1 MITQSS
7 IQKVIQR
14 ADIVEIIGQFMK
26 LKKRGI
32 NYIGNCP
39 FHNEKTPS
47 FNVSPNKG
55 IFKCFGC
62 GKGGDVVSFVEQYE
76 KLSFTETIK
85 WLANYYQIELEETAV
100 SEDVKESLR
109 IEESLRIINDYA
121 ANYFQQILKQDDEGQ
136 LIGLSY
142 FKERGFTKETI
153 DKFKLGYS
161 LDRWDGFSNTAIKD
175 GYDPA
180 LLQKAGL
187 IKIKENGQFYDAYR
201 GRVIFPIFSP
211 VGKVLGFGARILKKN
226 DKAPKYVNTP
236 ENELYVK
243 NKVLYGLYQSR
254 QSISQQNECLLVEGY
269 TDVISLHQAGVTNVV
284 ASSGT
289 SLTEGQ
295 LKLIRNLTRNL
306 TIIYDGDAAGIK
318 AALRGL
324 DMALADRFN
333 VKLVLLPDGEDPD
346 SFVQRMGADRFNEF
360 YETNKQDVIKFRLE
374 IGLKDIGD
382 DPIKKSQLVNEIA
395 ETISK
400 INKIED
406 FALQEHYI
414 RLASSMLKV
423 EEDGLINLVNKYIND
438 ATKQAIRQAERK
450 EQQQQA
456 PPTSALGYEDL
467 PPEFEEQ
474 LYMGVPEGL
483 GMPTLEARQA
493 IPQQLPISTHPLE
506 WHMIRLLIEY
516 GNEPFT
522 ESETVAQT
530 ILNTIDISLL
540 QDPMCIT
547 LYDDMLNYFDQHGAM
562 APVSRYVNH
571 QSNVVKSRIADIL
584 NDEHVPSVGWAEV
597 VRIEVPFG
605 KDVYVDDV
613 NSLLMYFELKMVRK
627 LLSDNLQMM
636 QNEQDME
643 KMMRCMKVH
652 QQLKLKEKELE
663 QFVIIK

>member
-1 MITQSS
+1 MITQASV
-7 IQKVIQR
+7 QKVIQR
-14 ADIVEIIGQFMK
+14 ADIVEIISQFMK

-62 GKGGDVVSFVEQYE
+62 GKGGDVVSFVEEYE
-76 KLSFTETIK
+76 KLTFTETVQ

-100 SEDVKESLR
+100 SEDAKASQRV
-109 IEESLRIINDYA
+109 EESLRIINDYA
-121 ANYFQQILKQDDEGQ
+121 ANYFQHTLLNDNEGQ

-142 FKERGFTKETI
+142 FKERGFTPETI
-153 DKFKLGYS
+153 SKFKLGYS
-161 LDRWDGFSNTAIKD
+161 LEQWESFAGKAIKD
-175 GYDPA
+175 GYHPD

-187 IKIKENGQFYDAYR
+187 IKIKDNGQYYDSYR

-254 QSISQQNECLLVEGY
+254 QSISQLNECLLVEGY

-346 SFVQRMGADRFNEF
+346 SFVQRLGAERFKEF
-360 YETNKQDVIKFRLE
+360 LEANKQDVIKFRLE
-374 IGLKDIGD
+374 IGLKDVGE

-423 EEDGLINLVNKYIND
+423 EEDGLINLVNKYIHD
-438 ATKQAIRQAERK
+438 ANKQAIRQAERK
-450 EQQQQA
+450 EQNKNLPSSGA
-456 PPTSALGYEDL
+456 IGYEDL
-467 PPEFEEQ
+467 PPDFEEQ
-474 LYMGVPEGL
+474 MYLGVPTA
-483 GMPTLEARQA
+483 MPDGSMST
-493 IPQQLPISTHPLE
+493 QQPKALPVTSHPLE

-516 GNEPFT
+516 GNEPFSET
-522 ESETVAQT
+522 ETVAQT
-530 ILNTIDISLL
+530 IFNTIDLSLL
-540 QDPMCIT
+540 KDSTCIQ
-547 LYDDMLNYFDQHGAM
+547 LYEDMLNYYDQHQAM

-571 QSNVVKSRIADIL
+571 QSNEIKSKIADVL
-584 NDEHVPSVGWAEV
+584 NDEHVPSNGWTDV
-597 VRIEVPFG
+597 VKIEVPFG
-605 KDVYVDDV
+605 KDVYVEDV

-627 LLSDNLQMM
+627 LINDNLAIM
-636 QNEQDME
+636 QHEKDMD
-643 KMMRCMKVH
+643 KQMRCMKVH

-663 QFVIIK
+663 LFVIIK

>member
-1 MITQSS
+1 MITQAS

-14 ADIVEIIGQFMK
+14 SDIVEIISQFMK

-62 GKGGDVVSFVEQYE
+62 GKGGDVVSFVEEYE
-76 KLSFTETIK
+76 KLSFTETVQ

-100 SEDVKESLR
+100 SEEVRASQR
-109 IEESLRIINDYA
+109 VEESLRIINDYA
-121 ANYFQQILKQDDEGQ
+121 ANYFQHTLLNDNEGQ

-142 FKERGFTKETI
+142 FKERGFTPETI
-153 DKFKLGYS
+153 SKFKLGYS
-161 LDRWDGFSNTAIKD
+161 LDQWEGFAGKAIKD
-175 GYDPA
+175 GYDPN

-187 IKIKENGQFYDAYR
+187 IKIKENGQYYDSYR

-254 QSISQQNECLLVEGY
+254 QSISQLNECLLVEGY

-346 SFVQRMGADRFNEF
+346 SFVQRLGAERFKEF
-360 YETNKQDVIKFRLE
+360 LEANKQDVIKFRLE
-374 IGLKDIGD
+374 IGLKDVGD

-423 EEDGLINLVNKYIND
+423 EEDGLINLVNKYIHD
-438 ATKQAIRQAERK
+438 ANKQAIRQAERK
-450 EQQQQA
+450 EQNQHL
-456 PPTSALGYEDL
+456 PPSGAIGYEDL
-467 PPEFEEQ
+467 PPDFEEQ
-474 LYMGVPEGL
+474 MYLGVPSA
-483 GMPTLEARQA
+483 MPDGG
-493 IPQQLPISTHPLE
+493 IPSQQPKAVPITTHPLE

-516 GNEPFT
+516 GNEPFSET
-522 ESETVAQT
+522 ETVAQT
-530 ILNTIDISLL
+530 IFNTIDLSLL
-540 QDPMCIT
+540 KDPTCMQ
-547 LYDDMLNYFDQHGAM
+547 LYEDMLNYFDQHQAM
-562 APVSRYVNH
+562 APASRYVNH
-571 QSNVVKSRIADIL
+571 QTNEIKSKIADVL
-584 NDEHVPSVGWAEV
+584 NDEHVPSNGWTDV
-597 VRIEVPFG
+597 VKIEVPFG
-605 KDVYVDDV
+605 KDVYIEDV

-627 LLSDNLQMM
+627 LINDNLAIM
-636 QNEQDME
+636 QHEKDMD
-643 KMMRCMKVH
+643 KQMRCMKVH

-663 QFVIIK
+663 LFVIIK

>member
-1 MITQSS
+1 MITQAS

-62 GKGGDVVSFVEQYE
+62 GKGGDVVSFVEEYE
-76 KLSFTETIK
+76 KLSFTETVQ

-100 SEDVKESLR
+100 SEEVKETQR
-109 IEESLRIINDYA
+109 IEESLRIINEYA
-121 ANYFQQILKQDDEGQ
+121 ANYFQNTLLNDNEGQ

-142 FKERGFTKETI
+142 FKERGFTDETI
-153 DKFKLGYS
+153 SKFKLGYS
-161 LDRWDGFSNTAIKD
+161 LNQWEGFAGRAIKD
-175 GYDPA
+175 GYHPD

-187 IKIKENGQFYDAYR
+187 IKKKDNGQYYDSYR

-254 QSISQQNECLLVEGY
+254 QSISQLNECLLVEGY

-346 SFVQRMGADRFNEF
+346 SFVQRLGADRFKEF
-360 YETNKQDVIKFRLE
+360 LEANKQDVIKFRLE
-374 IGLKDIGD
+374 IGLKDVGD

-423 EEDGLINLVNKYIND
+423 EEDGLINLVNKYIHD
-438 ATKQAIRQAERK
+438 ANKQAIRQAERK
-450 EQQQQA
+450 EQNQHL
-456 PPTSALGYEDL
+456 PPSGAIGYEDL
-467 PPEFEEQ
+467 PPDFEEQ
-474 LYMGVPEGL
+474 MYLGVPTAIPNG
-483 GMPTLEARQA
+483 GMPS
-493 IPQQLPISTHPLE
+493 QQSKALPVSTHPLE

-516 GNEPFT
+516 GNEPFSET
-522 ESETVAQT
+522 ETVAQT
-530 ILNTIDISLL
+530 IFNTIDLSLL
-540 QDPMCIT
+540 KDPTCIQ
-547 LYDDMLNYFDQHGAM
+547 LYEDMLHYFDQHQVM
-562 APVSRYVNH
+562 APASRYVNH
-571 QSNVVKSRIADIL
+571 QSNEIKSKIADVL
-584 NDEHVPSVGWAEV
+584 NDEHVPSNGWTDV
-597 VRIEVPFG
+597 VKIEVPFG
-605 KDVYVDDV
+605 KDVYIEDV

-627 LLSDNLQMM
+627 LISDNLAIM
-636 QNEQDME
+636 QHEKDMD
-643 KMMRCMKVH
+643 KQMRCMKVH

-663 QFVIIK
+663 LFVIIK

>member
-1 MITQSS
+1 MITQAS

-62 GKGGDVVSFVEQYE
+62 GKGGDVVSFVEEYE
-76 KLSFTETIK
+76 KLSFTETVQ

-100 SEDVKESLR
+100 SEEVKETQR
-109 IEESLRIINDYA
+109 IEESLRIINEYA
-121 ANYFQQILKQDDEGQ
+121 ANYFQNTLLNDNEGQ

-142 FKERGFTKETI
+142 FKERGFTDETI
-153 DKFKLGYS
+153 SKFKLGYS
-161 LDRWDGFSNTAIKD
+161 LDQWEGFAGRAIKD
-175 GYDPA
+175 GYHPD

-187 IKIKENGQFYDAYR
+187 IKKKDNGQYYDSYR

-254 QSISQQNECLLVEGY
+254 QSISQLNECLLVEGY

-346 SFVQRMGADRFNEF
+346 SFVQRLGADRFKEF
-360 YETNKQDVIKFRLE
+360 LEANKQDVIKFRLE
-374 IGLKDIGD
+374 IGLKDVGD

-423 EEDGLINLVNKYIND
+423 EEDGLINLVNKYIHD
-438 ATKQAIRQAERK
+438 ANKQAIRQAERK
-450 EQQQQA
+450 EQNQHL
-456 PPTSALGYEDL
+456 PPSGAIGYEDL
-467 PPEFEEQ
+467 PPYFEEQ
-474 LYMGVPEGL
+474 MYLGVPTAIPNG
-483 GMPTLEARQA
+483 GMPS
-493 IPQQLPISTHPLE
+493 QQSKALPVSTHPLE

-516 GNEPFT
+516 GNEPFSET
-522 ESETVAQT
+522 ETVAQT
-530 ILNTIDISLL
+530 IFNTIDLSLL
-540 QDPMCIT
+540 KDPTCIQ
-547 LYDDMLNYFDQHGAM
+547 LYEDMLHYFDQHQVM
-562 APVSRYVNH
+562 APASRYVNH
-571 QSNVVKSRIADIL
+571 QSNEIKSKIADVL
-584 NDEHVPSVGWAEV
+584 NDEHVPSNGWTDV
-597 VRIEVPFG
+597 VKIEVPFG
-605 KDVYVDDV
+605 KDVYIEDV

-627 LLSDNLQMM
+627 LISDNLAIM
-636 QNEQDME
+636 QHEKDMD
-643 KMMRCMKVH
+643 KQMRCMKVH

-663 QFVIIK
+663 LFVIIK